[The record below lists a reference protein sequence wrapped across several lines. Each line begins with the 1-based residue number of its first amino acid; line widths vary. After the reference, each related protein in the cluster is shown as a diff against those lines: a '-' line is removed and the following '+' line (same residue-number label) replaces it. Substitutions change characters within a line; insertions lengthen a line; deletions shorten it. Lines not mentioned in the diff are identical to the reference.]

1 MFPFLRHTAQ
11 QIFDEHKNDMQDAH
25 ILVPNRRAILYLKHY
40 LSEISDKP
48 LCFPHFHS
56 IEDFVFETTRLKQ
69 CESID
74 LLFELYAIHRN
85 IADND
90 ARNFNDFIQWGE
102 QLLSDFSDIDYYL
115 VDAQAIFSYLSDAKA
130 VERWHI
136 DGSELSNN
144 EKKYLE
150 FYRSLNSYYALLKE
164 KMQTEQKAW
173 AGLAYRHL
181 YENFDQC
188 FEPFVGKP
196 FYIIG
201 FNALTKVEEGIFNKI
216 RRNTPTTFLWDSD
229 EYYLNNP
236 HHEAGHFLR
245 KHPAT
250 FGESIESQQ
259 NFKSPKKIIISG
271 CARNM
276 GQMIAAGTV
285 LNQISEMTNAPDD
298 TAIVLN
304 DEKLLLPMLSHIP
317 QKYERFNVTM
327 GYPLQYTLPYNFI
340 NTWIRLHLS
349 ATKLQN
355 TAYSFNK
362 KDTFDF
368 LQHPL
373 LRDYL
378 SLKMSEEELK
388 IFKKNIS
395 NSHKKANACF
405 TLFTVEQDIF
415 ANLPNHFAEL
425 RFAFEPLYGS
435 GDFMDKI
442 AKITALLRFLFLEKE
457 DVINMEFLFHLD
469 SIIARLHEIN
479 QHYSD
484 GITAQ
489 NLFYIFSRLLK
500 NIKTPFSG
508 EPIGGLQVMG
518 MLETRLLDY
527 KNVILLSVNENIIPS
542 RKKTSTYIP
551 YDIRLQFSL
560 PTHYDHH
567 AVEAYHFYR
576 LLQRAENI
584 YIFYNTD
591 SGSGVGVKEKSRF
604 ISQLIHEL
612 PAYNPDI
619 KIIENEEHN
628 DVTLSTETPLTI
640 PKSPFALKR
649 INEIAQ
655 TGFSSSLINE
665 YLGNPI
671 DFYLKYIAAVPE
683 TLDFSKGI
691 DARIFG
697 NIIHETIEQTHRHL
711 VGKQLVADDIKVLFD
726 SYKAVL
732 EQNFEKNWTGGE
744 YDKGKN
750 LLTFIVAEDYIRSFL
765 KYEQE
770 EIEAAHR
777 ENLSYSILLQEQ
789 KITAPF
795 KLSIGNE
802 CKEIMLKGVIDR
814 VVKIGN
820 VVRVIDFKT
829 GNVENREIKINDT
842 ARFAEE
848 KYSSKAIQ
856 LLMYSW
862 LMRARQH
869 IPDTLD
875 LEAGIISFR
884 RLNHGFLPLC
894 ISESDRI
901 GEESLNLIAN
911 ILTEILQEILNPDIP
926 FTASD
931 EADVRLFSPYEMLY

>member
-1 MFPFLRHTAQ
+1 
-11 QIFDEHKNDMQDAH
+11 MQDVH

-40 LSEISDKP
+40 LSEISNCPPD
-48 LCFPHFHS
+48 LPHFHS

-85 IADND
+85 IADSD
-90 ARNFNDFIQWGE
+90 ARSFNDFIQWGE
-102 QLLSDFSDIDYYL
+102 QLLNDFSDIDYYL

-136 DGSELSNN
+136 DGSELTDN

-150 FYRSLNSYYALLKE
+150 FYRSLHSYYALLKE

-188 FEPFVGKP
+188 FESFAGKP

-229 EYYLNNP
+229 EYYVNNP

-250 FGESIESQQ
+250 FGTPVESQQ
-259 NFKSPKKIIISG
+259 NFKSPKKIVISG
-271 CARNM
+271 CAKNM

-285 LNQISEMTNAPDD
+285 LSQIPEMTNAPDD

-340 NTWIRLHLS
+340 NTWIQLHLS
-349 ATKLQN
+349 ATKSQN
-355 TAYSFNK
+355 APYSFNK
-362 KDTFDF
+362 KAAFDL

-378 SLKMSEEELK
+378 SFKMSEEALK

-395 NSHKKANACF
+395 NSHKKANAYF
-405 TLFTVEQDIF
+405 TLFTIEQDIF
-415 ANLPNHFAEL
+415 TNLSDHFAEL

-435 GDFMDKI
+435 SDFMDKI
-442 AKITALLRFLFLEKE
+442 AKMTALLRSLFLEKE
-457 DVINMEFLFHLD
+457 DVINMEFLFYLD
-469 SIIARLHEIN
+469 SIIARLQEIN
-479 QHYSD
+479 KHYSD
-484 GITAQ
+484 GITIQ

-527 KNVILLSVNENIIPS
+527 KNVILLSVNEDIIPS

-591 SGSGVGVKEKSRF
+591 SGSGVGAKEKSRF
-604 ISQLIHEL
+604 ISQLLHEL
-612 PAYNPDI
+612 PTYNPDI
-619 KIIENEEHN
+619 EIVENEESN
-628 DVTLSTETPLTI
+628 NITLSTETPLTI

-665 YLGNPI
+665 YLHSPI
-671 DFYLKYIAAVPE
+671 DFYLKYIVAIPE
-683 TLDFSKGI
+683 TQDFSDGI

-711 VGKQLVADDIKVLFD
+711 IGKQLVANDIMPIFER
-726 SYKAVL
+726 YKSVL
-732 EQNFEKNWTGGE
+732 EQIFEKNWAGGE
-744 YDKGKN
+744 YHKGKN
-750 LLTFIVAEDYIRSFL
+750 LLQFIVAEDYIRSFL
-765 KYEQE
+765 EYEKD
-770 EIEAAHR
+770 EIEAANR
-777 ENLSYSILLQEQ
+777 ENLPYSILLQEQ
-789 KITAPF
+789 KVTAPI
-795 KLSIGNE
+795 KISIGDE

-820 VVRVIDFKT
+820 VFRIIDFKT
-829 GNVENREIKINDT
+829 GNVENRDIKINDT
-842 ARFAEE
+842 VRFAEE
-848 KYSSKAIQ
+848 KYSPKAIQ

-862 LMRARQH
+862 LMRASQQV
-869 IPDTLD
+869 PDTSD

-894 ISESDRI
+894 ISENENVSEDA
-901 GEESLNLIAN
+901 LNLITN
-911 ILTEILQEILNPDIP
+911 ILIEILQEILNPDIP

-931 EADVRLFSPYEMLY
+931 EPDTRLFSPYEMLY